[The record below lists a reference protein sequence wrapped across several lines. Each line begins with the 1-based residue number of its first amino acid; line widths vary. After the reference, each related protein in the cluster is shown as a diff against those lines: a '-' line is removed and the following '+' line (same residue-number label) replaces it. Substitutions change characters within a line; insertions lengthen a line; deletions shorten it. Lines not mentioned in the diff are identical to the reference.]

1 MAKSAGKIHM
11 TRTKEL
17 MRAKEQN
24 GPPPPPQK
32 GGSMA
37 NFGLLS
43 PYTLPKR
50 RGLMEKSAAHPPPRK
65 LPLSMWAPICREIP
79 TPSNHQENREEPLV
93 NFFPKELGEG
103 VLLAQRTGRM
113 VG

>member
-50 RGLMEKSAAHPPPRK
+50 RGLMEKSAAHPPPQEVT
-65 LPLSMWAPICREIP
+65 PI
-79 TPSNHQENREEPLV
+79 H
-93 NFFPKELGEG
+93 
-103 VLLAQRTGRM
+103 
-113 VG
+113 VGAHLQGDPHPIKPPGK